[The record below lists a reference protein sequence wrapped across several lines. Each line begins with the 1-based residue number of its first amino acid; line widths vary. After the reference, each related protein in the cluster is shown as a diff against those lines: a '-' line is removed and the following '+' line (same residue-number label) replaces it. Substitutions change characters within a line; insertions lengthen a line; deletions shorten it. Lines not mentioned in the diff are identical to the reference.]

1 MRINSRGTSEQI
13 VCKVWPKNMIEQEH
27 LRSPWFYRTRNKTKI
42 VEFKAIKVMK
52 RRAKINV
59 ICIKNWKRHKK
70 RGNSENDLNPHL
82 LQKEDDECYL
92 K

>member
-1 MRINSRGTSEQI
+1 
-13 VCKVWPKNMIEQEH
+13 MIEQEH

-59 ICIKNWKRHKK
+59 ICIKNWKRPKK

-82 LQKEDDECYL
+82 LQKADDECYL

>member
-1 MRINSRGTSEQI
+1 
-13 VCKVWPKNMIEQEH
+13 
-27 LRSPWFYRTRNKTKI
+27 
-42 VEFKAIKVMK
+42 MK

-59 ICIKNWKRHKK
+59 ICIKNWKRHGK

-92 K
+92 KEQKAVFPF